1 MFRPSSKPATGGPER
16 VRWRHS
22 GHTPRRN
29 AGLAAYE
36 NVLARAGL
44 SPVAGIDEAGRGA
57 CAGPLV
63 VAAVVL
69 DSAAIRRLPGLAD
82 SKALTP
88 DEREA
93 VYAHVMRVALDWHV
107 LAVPALEVD
116 ALGLHVCNVEG
127 MRRALAG
134 LSRRPAFVLTD
145 GFPVRGLGT
154 PTLAVWKGDQ
164 VTASVAAASI
174 VAKITRDRMMVALDE
189 HYPAYGFAR
198 HKGYSTPEHMTALRE
213 YGPCPEHR
221 YSYTNVIQANR
232 RWATG
237 WQPDASVDEGTVTGE
252 GTLIEDGTGI
262 DEDAVIEGD
271 ASIDEGGDLEV
282 GGFDDDAAADG
293 GAGFGAGVALGDGA
307 ADGDGAGGDAV
318 AAGQGGTSGARLPGG
333 GSEDFRLS
341 PADGTEPTGPWAD
354 VVAREIA
361 AAEVSQTGSAWADTS
376 QAETRL
382 GDAARAEER
391 RMDPWLRSG
400 YGAPPV
406 ARGPR
411 DGEAGSAS
419 GRRASSTADRRGE
432 HERGRSREVRSRDGA
447 AALSRVPRRR
457 WPV

>member
-1 MFRPSSKPATGGPER
+1 MFRPSSKPAIGVPER

-88 DEREA
+88 DERETI
-93 VYAHVMRVALDWHV
+93 YAQVMRQALDWHV
-107 LAVPALEVD
+107 LAVPAPEVD

-134 LSRRPAFVLTD
+134 LSRRPAYVLTD
-145 GFPVRGLGT
+145 GFPVRGLGA
-154 PTLAVWKGDQ
+154 PALAVWKGDQ
-164 VTASVAAASI
+164 VTASVAAASV
-174 VAKITRDRMMVALDE
+174 VAKVTRDRMMVALDE

-232 RWATG
+232 HWATG
-237 WQPDASVDEGTVTGE
+237 WQPDAAVDEGTV
-252 GTLIEDGTGI
+252 IDASAVI
-262 DEDAVIEGD
+262 DEADL
-271 ASIDEGGDLEV
+271 EGGAR
-282 GGFDDDAAADG
+282 FD
-293 GAGFGAGVALGDGA
+293 DGA
-307 ADGDGAGGDAV
+307 ALDSGDNDFGTGG
-318 AAGQGGTSGARLPGG
+318 
-333 GSEDFRLS
+333 
-341 PADGTEPTGPWAD
+341 ADGTEPDGGWAD
-354 VVAREIA
+354 LEAGEIA

-400 YGAPPV
+400 YGAPPG

-411 DGEAGSAS
+411 DGGS
-419 GRRASSTADRRGE
+419 G
-432 HERGRSREVRSRDGA
+432 
-447 AALSRVPRRR
+447 
-457 WPV
+457 